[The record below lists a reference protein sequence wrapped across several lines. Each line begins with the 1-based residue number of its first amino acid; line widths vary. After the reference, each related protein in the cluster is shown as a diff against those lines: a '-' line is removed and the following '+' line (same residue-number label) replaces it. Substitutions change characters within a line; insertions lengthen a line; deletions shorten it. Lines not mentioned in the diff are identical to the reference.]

1 MFDTASVPRRSYD
14 FEDYIDI
21 LRRNLRWIL
30 APAFAGL
37 VIATVIAYSKED
49 KYISSASIRVVPQ
62 QVSPEVVKS
71 LTTQD
76 MADRINGMAQSIL
89 SRATLTS
96 IINNFGLYKSELK
109 KEPMEDVIDKMRGS
123 IPIRPTEGI
132 AASGRVM
139 PAMQISF
146 VYPDK
151 YLAQKVCADL
161 VTRFIDA
168 SSQGMNESTQAVHSF
183 IQDELKQAKSQLDE
197 LDQKL
202 TDFRTKNAGR
212 LPEEMQMNL
221 QQMNALEGRLGAINE
236 ALNRNTEQRMMLESQ
251 LNMAKDRMTAVKSPS
266 VMAHND
272 KINELSRQIENL
284 DLSIL
289 SMKDRY
295 TEDYPD
301 LQAARDRL
309 AFLQKQLDAAKKE
322 KVASDSSA
330 YDPVTATPERMNAQ
344 DQLTSL
350 NTQMKALNMEAAQYR
365 RDMAATNA
373 AIRQF
378 QSRLQ
383 GIPAGEKEYSDLL
396 RDRDMAR
403 AKYLELAANR
413 ARSVMAMNLEQ
424 RRQGET
430 LELIDPA
437 SLPSE
442 PFAPKRTTYLPMGAM
457 IGMAIGV
464 VIVAV
469 REMKDTSLKNLKDA
483 RMYTQLNILGSVP
496 LLENDVVVQRR
507 KQMVWVGWT
516 TATLA
521 GLAIMTASV
530 ARYYLAK
537 G

>member
-14 FEDYIDI
+14 IEDYIDI
-21 LRRNLRWIL
+21 LRRNMRWIL

-49 KYISSASIRVVPQ
+49 RFISSASIRVVPQ
-62 QVSPEVVKS
+62 QVSSEIVKS

-96 IINNFGLYKSELK
+96 IINNFGLYKGELK

-146 VYPDK
+146 IYPDK

-161 VTRFIDA
+161 VSRFIDA

-183 IQDELKQAKSQLDE
+183 IQDELGQAKQQLDE
-197 LDQKL
+197 LDAKL

-221 QQMNALEGRLGAINE
+221 QQMSALEGRVGSLNE
-236 ALNRNTEQRMMLESQ
+236 ALNRNTEQRMILESQ
-251 LNMAKDRMTAVKSPS
+251 LNMAKDRMAAVKSPQ
-266 VMAHND
+266 VTQHND
-272 KINELSRQIENL
+272 KINEMNRQIENL
-284 DLSIL
+284 ELNIL

-309 AFLQKQLDAAKKE
+309 AFLKKQLEAASKE
-322 KVASDSSA
+322 KVAVGDSS
-330 YDPVTATPERMNAQ
+330 YDPATATPERMNAQ
-344 DQLTSL
+344 DQLTAI
-350 NTQMKALNMEAAQYR
+350 NTQMKALSLEAAQYR
-365 RDMAATNA
+365 RDLASTNA

-378 QSRLQ
+378 QARLQ
-383 GIPAGEKEYSDLL
+383 GVPAGEKEYADLL
-396 RDRDMAR
+396 RDRDLAR
-403 AKYLELAANR
+403 AKYLDLAANR
-413 ARSVMAMNLEQ
+413 ARSTVAMHLEQ

-437 SLPSE
+437 SLPTE
-442 PFAPKRTTYLPMGAM
+442 PFAPKRTTMLPIGAVV
-457 IGMAIGV
+457 GLVLGV
-464 VIVAV
+464 VIVAI

>member
-14 FEDYIDI
+14 IEDYIDI

-49 KYISSASIRVVPQ
+49 KFISSASIRVVPQ
-62 QVSPEVVKS
+62 QVSTKIVES

-96 IINNFGLYKSELK
+96 IINNFGLFKSDLK
-109 KEPMEDVIDKMRGS
+109 KAPMEDVIDQMRTS
-123 IPIRPTEGI
+123 IPIRPTEGV

-146 VYPDK
+146 IYPDK

-161 VTRFIDA
+161 VSRFIDA

-183 IQDELKQAKSQLDE
+183 IQDELGQAKQQLDE
-197 LDQKL
+197 LDKRL
-202 TDFRTKNAGR
+202 ADFRTKNAGR
-212 LPEEMQMNL
+212 LPEEMQMNM
-221 QQMNALEGRLGAINE
+221 QRMTALEGRLGSLSE
-236 ALNRNTEQRMMLESQ
+236 ALNRNSEQRMILESQ
-251 LNMAKDRMTAVKSPS
+251 LNMAKDRLAAVKSPQ
-266 VMAHND
+266 VAAHND
-272 KINELSRQIENL
+272 KVNELNRQIDSL

-289 SMKDRY
+289 SMRDRY

-309 AFLQKQLDAAKKE
+309 AFLKKQRDLAAKE
-322 KVASDSSA
+322 KVTADFSA
-330 YDPVTATPERMNAQ
+330 YDPATATPERMSVQ
-344 DQLTSL
+344 DQLTSI
-350 NTQMKALNMEAAQYR
+350 NTQMKALNLEAAQYR
-365 RDMAATNA
+365 KDMVSTNA
-373 AIRQF
+373 AIREF
-378 QSRLQ
+378 QARLQ
-383 GIPAGEKEYSDLL
+383 GVPAGEKEYSDML
-396 RDRDMAR
+396 RDRDLAR
-403 AKYLELAANR
+403 AKYLDLAANR
-413 ARSVMAMNLEQ
+413 ARSTVAMHLEQ

-442 PFAPKRTTYLPMGAM
+442 PFAPKRTTMLPVGAV
-457 IGMAIGV
+457 IGLVVGV
-464 VIVAV
+464 VIVAI

-483 RMYTQLNILGSVP
+483 RLYTQLNILGSVP

-507 KQMVWVGWT
+507 KQMSWVGWT

>member
-14 FEDYIDI
+14 IEDYIDI

-62 QVSPEVVKS
+62 QVSAEVVKS

-96 IINNFGLYKSELK
+96 IINNFGLYKQELK
-109 KEPMEDVIDKMRGS
+109 KEPMEDVIDSMRGS
-123 IPIRPTEGI
+123 IPIRPTEGV
-132 AASGRVM
+132 AASGRIM

-146 VYPDK
+146 IYPDK

-161 VTRFIDA
+161 VSRFIDA

-183 IQDELKQAKSQLDE
+183 IQDELGQAKQQLDD
-197 LDQKL
+197 LDAKL

-221 QQMNALEGRLGAINE
+221 QQMTALEGRVGSLNE
-236 ALNRNTEQRMMLESQ
+236 ALNRNAEQRMLLESQ
-251 LNMAKDRMTAVKSPS
+251 LNMAKDRLTAVKSPQ
-266 VMAHND
+266 VTAHND
-272 KINELSRQIENL
+272 KVSELNRQIENL
-284 DLSIL
+284 DMNIL
-289 SMKDRY
+289 SMRDRY

-309 AFLQKQLDAAKKE
+309 AFLQKQRDAAMKE
-322 KVASDSSA
+322 KVTADAVA
-330 YDPVTATPERMNAQ
+330 YDPATATPERMNVQ
-344 DQLTSL
+344 DQLTSI
-350 NTQMKALNMEAAQYR
+350 NTQMKALSLEAAQYR
-365 RDMAATNA
+365 RDLAGTNA

-378 QSRLQ
+378 QTRLQ
-383 GIPAGEKEYSDLL
+383 GIPVGEKEYSDLL
-396 RDRDMAR
+396 RDRDLAR
-403 AKYLELAANR
+403 TKYLELAANR
-413 ARSVMAMNLEQ
+413 ARSDLGMHLEQ

-442 PFAPKRTTYLPMGAM
+442 PFAPKRSTTLPIGAVMGLVFG
-457 IGMAIGV
+457 I
-464 VIVAV
+464 VIVAI

-507 KQMVWVGWT
+507 KQMIWVGWT
-516 TATLA
+516 AATLA

>member
-14 FEDYIDI
+14 IEDYIDI
-21 LRRNLRWIL
+21 LRRNMRWIL

-49 KYISSASIRVVPQ
+49 RYISSSSIRVVPQ
-62 QVSPEVVKS
+62 QVSSEIVKS

-89 SRATLTS
+89 SRSTLTS
-96 IINNFGLYKSELK
+96 IINNFGLYKQELK
-109 KEPMEDVIDKMRGS
+109 KEPMEDVIDKMRQS
-123 IPIRPTEGI
+123 IPIRPTEGV

-139 PAMQISF
+139 PAMQIAF
-146 VYPDK
+146 IYPDK

-161 VTRFIDA
+161 VSRFIDA

-183 IQDELKQAKSQLDE
+183 IQDELGQAKQQLDE
-197 LDQKL
+197 LDAKL
-202 TDFRTKNAGR
+202 TEFRTKNAGR

-221 QQMNALEGRLGAINE
+221 QQMSALEGRVNSLNE
-236 ALNRNTEQRMMLESQ
+236 ALNRNTEQRMILESQ
-251 LNMAKDRMTAVKSPS
+251 LNMAKDRMAAVKSPQ
-266 VMAHND
+266 VAAHND
-272 KINELSRQIENL
+272 KINEMNRQIENL
-284 DLSIL
+284 ELNIL

-295 TEDYPD
+295 TDEHPD

-309 AFLQKQLDAAKKE
+309 AFIKKQLDLAKKE
-322 KVASDSSA
+322 KVSGESS
-330 YDPVTATPERMNAQ
+330 YDPATATPERMNAQ
-344 DQLTSL
+344 DQLTAI
-350 NTQMKALNMEAAQYR
+350 NTQMKALSLEAAQYR
-365 RDMAATNA
+365 RDLVSTNS

-378 QSRLQ
+378 QARLQ

-396 RDRDMAR
+396 RDRDLAR
-403 AKYLELAANR
+403 AKYLDLAANR
-413 ARSVMAMNLEQ
+413 ARSTVAIHLEQ

-430 LELIDPA
+430 LELIDAA
-437 SLPSE
+437 SLPTE
-442 PFAPKRTTYLPMGAM
+442 PFEPKRTTMLPIGAVV
-457 IGMAIGV
+457 GLVLGV
-464 VIVAV
+464 VIVAI

>member
-1 MFDTASVPRRSYD
+1 MFETASVPRRSYD
-14 FEDYIDI
+14 IEDYIDI

-49 KYISSASIRVVPQ
+49 LYISSASIRVVPQ

-71 LTTQD
+71 FTTQD
-76 MADRINGMAQSIL
+76 MADRINGMAQNIL
-89 SRATLTS
+89 SRNTLTS
-96 IINNFGLYKSELK
+96 IISNFGLYKKELK
-109 KEPMEDVIDKMRGS
+109 SEPMEDVIDKMRGS

-132 AASGRVM
+132 AASGRIM

-146 VYPDK
+146 IYPDK

-168 SSQGMNESTQAVHSF
+168 SSQGMSESTAAVHSF
-183 IQDELKQAKSQLDE
+183 IQDELTQAKEQLDE
-197 LDQKL
+197 LDKKV
-202 TDFRTKNAGR
+202 TEFRTKNAGH

-221 QQMNALEGRLGAINE
+221 QQMTALEQRLGSLNE
-236 ALNRNTEQRMMLESQ
+236 ALNRNNEQRMILESQ
-251 LNMAKDRMTAVKSPS
+251 LNMAKERLAAVKSPQI
-266 VMAHND
+266 VAHNEKVND
-272 KINELSRQIENL
+272 LNRQIESLEIN
-284 DLSIL
+284 IL
-289 SMKDRY
+289 AMKDRY
-295 TEDYPD
+295 TDDYPD
-301 LQAARDRL
+301 LQSARDRV
-309 AFLQKQLDAAKKE
+309 AFLKKQRDQAQKE
-322 KVASDSSA
+322 KVTGESA
-330 YDPVTATPERMNAQ
+330 YDPATATPERMNVQ
-344 DQLTSL
+344 DQLTSI
-350 NTQMKALNMEAAQYR
+350 NTQMKALNLEGAQYR
-365 RDMAATNA
+365 KDMASTNA

-383 GIPAGEKEYSDLL
+383 GVPAGEKEYSDLL

-403 AKYLELAANR
+403 AKYLELAATR
-413 ARSVMAMNLEQ
+413 GRSTLSIDLEK

-430 LELIDPA
+430 LELLDNA
-437 SLPSE
+437 SLPTS
-442 PFAPKRTTYLPMGAM
+442 PFAPKRTTVLPVGTVAGLV
-457 IGMAIGV
+457 IGLVFVAI
-464 VIVAV
+464 

-483 RMYTQLNILGSVP
+483 RLYTQLNILGSVP

-507 KQMVWVGWT
+507 KQMMWVGWT
-516 TATLA
+516 AATLA